1 MTSPNVSRLSNTQG
15 KSLWARAPVWRVCV
29 SAAALSTVVV
39 VCFPPKW
46 READVIPA
54 PPLPEAVSY
63 RSPQPAVGAPVS
75 TPTPAVTEA
84 RAAVATP
91 ATVASATTRT
101 KQAVPQNAAAATNL
115 ATRAPATA
123 AISMAVPGAAA
134 KPDISGLDGALLGR
148 TYRQLIPVEGFNVP
162 LPPGQWAVLANS
174 SAHVRRASGM
184 AYFLGRIEH
193 KRLVGAIR
201 LFALRSD
208 DQPGAG
214 FPAANGCTTGNP
226 NLNYL
231 YMDSVTAFDHQGCW
245 LINNYFTP
253 PLQQWADRAIK
264 ISALDRAAAGDLA
277 AKGVTYPQ
285 DMVDVRFTRA
295 ETWGVLEVSY
305 LFNPEVEGIS
315 SNTAL
320 SARESDWHAPNAPRF
335 PAKAAYLAKMQV
347 WGEEF
352 WPKFQ
357 QAFGS
362 GQPVSLLV
370 KPEEPASQ
378 P

>member
-1 MTSPNVSRLSNTQG
+1 M
-15 KSLWARAPVWRVCV
+15 
-29 SAAALSTVVV
+29 
-39 VCFPPKW
+39 
-46 READVIPA
+46 
-54 PPLPEAVSY
+54 PEAVTY
-63 RSPQPAVGAPVS
+63 HSPEPAVGAPVS
-75 TPTPAVTEA
+75 TTPPVVAQTRPTVTTPEA
-84 RAAVATP
+84 
-91 ATVASATTRT
+91 VASATTRT
-101 KQAVPQNAAAATNL
+101 KPTVPQKAVAVADL
-115 ATRAPATA
+115 ATKSPATA

-148 TYRQLIPVEGFNVP
+148 TYRQVIPVEGFNVP

-174 SAHVRRASGM
+174 TARTRGASGM

-201 LFALRSD
+201 LFALHSN

-214 FPAANGCTTGNP
+214 FPAANACTTGNP
-226 NLNYL
+226 DLNYL
-231 YMDSVTAFDHQGCW
+231 YLDSVTAFDHQGCW
-245 LINNYFTP
+245 LINHYFTP

-264 ISALDRAAAGDLA
+264 ISSLDRAAAGDLA

-285 DMVDVRFTRA
+285 DMVNVRFTRA
-295 ETWGVLEVSY
+295 ETWGLLEVSY
-305 LFNPEVEGIS
+305 MFDPEVEGIS

-320 SARESDWHAPNAPRF
+320 SARESDWHATNAPRF
-335 PAKAAYLAKMQV
+335 SAKVAYLAKLQS

-362 GQPVSLLV
+362 GQPVAMVV
-370 KPEEPASQ
+370 KPDAASQ